1 MAGASPSSSPRTA
14 GRSHRS
20 AFVDSARIHV
30 RAGDGG
36 RGSASFRREPF
47 IPHGGPDGGDGGR
60 GGSVILTASAQEASL
75 HPFVSRTQWRAE
87 HGTAGAKTRKEGRGG
102 GDVRL
107 VVPVGTQVI
116 DDASGE
122 LIADLAHDGAEVV
135 AARGGAGGRGNIHFK
150 TSIKQA
156 PDFAEPGR
164 RGEERDLRLELK
176 LIADAGLVGAPNAG
190 KSSLLAAISAARP
203 KVGDYPFTTLDP
215 ELGVALTPA
224 GDRLVVA
231 DIPGLIEG
239 AAAGA
244 GLGLRFLRHVE
255 RTRVLVY
262 VVDGAAEDPFD
273 QLAKVR
279 GEVAAYSADLA
290 RRPSLTVINKVD
302 LEPAAALRR
311 GSRGPGL
318 LFVSARTGEG
328 VPELVTAIHALA
340 AESPAPAPMAEPAA
354 QQLPRQR
361 GRAPAP
367 AVRRRPWGY
376 EVVGDRALRLVES
389 ADLDSQTSF
398 DWFQSQLHRLGITAA
413 LEEAGIEP
421 GDTVRIG
428 ELEFEYQPG

>member
-1 MAGASPSSSPRTA
+1 MAGASPSSTPRTA
-14 GRSHRS
+14 SRSHRS
-20 AFVDSARIHV
+20 AFVDSAPIHV

-75 HPFVSRTQWRAE
+75 HPFVSRNQWRAE
-87 HGTAGAKTRKEGRGG
+87 HGTAGAKTRKEGKRG

-122 LIADLAHDGAEVV
+122 LIADLGHDGAEVV

-164 RGEERDLRLELK
+164 KGEERNLRLELK

-215 ELGVALTPA
+215 ELGVALTLA

-239 AAAGA
+239 AAEGA

-262 VVDGAAEDPFD
+262 VVDGAADHPFD

-290 RRPSLTVINKVD
+290 RRPSLTVVNKVD
-302 LEPAAALRR
+302 LEPVAALRR
-311 GSRGPGL
+311 GSRRPGL
-318 LFVSARTGEG
+318 RFVSAKTGEG
-328 VPELVTAIHALA
+328 VAELVTAIHALV

-354 QQLPRQR
+354 QQLPRRR

-367 AVRRRPWGY
+367 AVRRQPWGY
-376 EVVGDRALRLVES
+376 EVIGDRAVRLVES

-413 LEEAGIEP
+413 LEEAGVEP